1 MPTAFPGWVN
11 QLHCTP
17 AESNSEGTGGPLTSS
32 MTSYLSSVGSEAT
45 CLINRPSVR
54 NNTQSDV
61 QEQNSR
67 GPLTSSMT
75 NKGGGGLRPPARS
88 GRAHR
93 GEQQQKRDSSG
104 PLTSSMTMTS
114 YLSRV
119 GSEATCLSS
128 RPSVRKTAREL
139 RVTVPSNRIWYAISL
154 PYAFRVSVRRCW
166 VHLADSQGVW

>member
-1 MPTAFPGWVN
+1 
-11 QLHCTP
+11 
-17 AESNSEGTGGPLTSS
+17 
-32 MTSYLSSVGSEAT
+32 
-45 CLINRPSVR
+45 
-54 NNTQSDV
+54 
-61 QEQNSR
+61 
-67 GPLTSSMT
+67 
-75 NKGGGGLRPPARS
+75 
-88 GRAHR
+88 
-93 GEQQQKRDSSG
+93 
-104 PLTSSMTMTS
+104 MTMTS